1 MHGRIRCHGVM
12 SAPRKYPEELRG
24 RVARMAVE
32 VRRDPERFGGAIRRI
47 ADDPSVC
54 PEALRIWVGQ
64 AEIDG
69 GTRPGTTG
77 EDAERIG
84 ELEAENRELRKANA
98 ILRNASVCPS
108 RRSAGRPPR

>member
-1 MHGRIRCHGVM
+1 
-12 SAPRKYPEELRG
+12 
-24 RVARMAVE
+24 MAVE

-77 EDAERIG
+77 EDAERIK
-84 ELEAENRELRKANA
+84 ECEKEVRQLRRASA
-98 ILRNASVCPS
+98 ILKERVGLSIAAECGRPS
-108 RRSAGRPPR
+108 R

>member
-1 MHGRIRCHGVM
+1 METLAG
-12 SAPRKYPEELRG
+12 P
-24 RVARMAVE
+24 
-32 VRRDPERFGGAIRRI
+32 VRAKGAIRRI

-108 RRSAGRPPR
+108 RRSAGARPADLPVRRLP

>member
-1 MHGRIRCHGVM
+1 MHRRIGVM
-12 SAPRKYPEELRG
+12 SVSRKYPEELRG
-24 RVARMAVE
+24 RAARMAVE